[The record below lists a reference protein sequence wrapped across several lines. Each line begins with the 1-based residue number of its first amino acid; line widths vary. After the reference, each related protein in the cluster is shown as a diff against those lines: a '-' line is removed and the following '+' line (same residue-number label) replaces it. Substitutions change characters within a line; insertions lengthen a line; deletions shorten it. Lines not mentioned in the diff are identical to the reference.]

1 MPSLTGVLSQL
12 QAERQKMLK
21 EMGKLDQAIT
31 VIRDLNHTTG
41 NLSARPRSRMSVA
54 ARKRIAAAQRVRWAK
69 WKAAQKKA
77 A

>member
-21 EMGKLDQAIT
+21 EVNKLDHAIG
-31 VIRDLNHTTG
+31 VIRGLNNSTG
-41 NLSARPRSRMSVA
+41 SLSAPRSRMSLA
-54 ARKRIAAAQRVRWAK
+54 ARRRIAAAQRVRWAK

>member
-12 QAERQKMLK
+12 QAERQKMQK
-21 EMGKLDQAIT
+21 EMSKLDHAIT
-31 VIRDLNHTTG
+31 VIRGLNNTTG
-41 NLSARPRSRMSVA
+41 STSMRPPSRMSLA
-54 ARKRIAAAQRVRWAK
+54 ARRRIAAAQRVRWAK

>member
-12 QAERQKMLK
+12 QAEREKMLK
-21 EMGKLDQAIT
+21 EVSKLEQAIG
-31 VIRDLNHTTG
+31 VLRGLNHTTG
-41 NLSARPRSRMSVA
+41 SPSGRSPSRMSLA
-54 ARKRIAAAQRVRWAK
+54 ARRRIAAAQRVRWAK

>member
-12 QAERQKMLK
+12 QAERAKMLK
-21 EMGKLDQAIT
+21 EVSKLDHAIG
-31 VIRDLNHTTG
+31 VIRGLNHTMG
-41 NLSARPRSRMSVA
+41 SLSAHPRSRMSLA
-54 ARKRIAAAQRVRWAK
+54 ARRRIAAAQRVRWAK

>member
-21 EMGKLDQAIT
+21 EVGKLDHAIG
-31 VIRDLNHTTG
+31 VIRGLNNTTG
-41 NLSARPRSRMSVA
+41 SISARPRSRMSLA
-54 ARKRIAAAQRVRWAK
+54 ARRRIAAAQRVRWAK

>member
-21 EMGKLDQAIT
+21 EMSKLDHAIT
-31 VIRDLNHTTG
+31 VIRGLNNTTG
-41 NLSARPRSRMSVA
+41 GASIRPPSRMSLA
-54 ARKRIAAAQRVRWAK
+54 ARRRIAAAQRVRWAK

>member
-21 EMGKLDQAIT
+21 EVNKLDHAIT
-31 VIRDLNHTTG
+31 VIRGLNHTTG
-41 NLSARPRSRMSVA
+41 NISTRPPSRMSLA
-54 ARKRIAAAQRVRWAK
+54 ARRRIAAAQRVRWAE

>member
-12 QAERQKMLK
+12 QVERQKMLK
-21 EMGKLDQAIT
+21 EVSKLDHAIG
-31 VIRDLNHTTG
+31 VIRGLNHTTG
-41 NLSARPRSRMSVA
+41 SLSARPRSRMSLA
-54 ARKRIAAAQRVRWAK
+54 ARRRIAAAQRVRWAK

>member
-21 EMGKLDQAIT
+21 DVSKLDHAIT
-31 VIRDLNHTTG
+31 VIRGLNHTSG
-41 NLSARPRSRMSVA
+41 NISMRPPSRMSLA
-54 ARKRIAAAQRVRWAK
+54 ARRRIAAAQRVRWAK

>member
-21 EMGKLDQAIT
+21 EVTQLDHAIQ
-31 VIRDLNHTTG
+31 VIRGLNNTTG
-41 NLSARPRSRMSVA
+41 GLSARPRSRMSVA

>member
-1 MPSLTGVLSQL
+1 MSSLTGVLSQL

-21 EMGKLDQAIT
+21 EVSKLDHAIG
-31 VIRDLNHTTG
+31 VIKGLNNNTG
-41 NLSARPRSRMSVA
+41 GLSDRPRSRMSLA
-54 ARKRIAAAQRVRWAK
+54 ARRRIAAAQRVRWAK

>member
-21 EMGKLDQAIT
+21 EVGKLDHAIG
-31 VIRDLNHTTG
+31 VIRGLNNTTVS
-41 NLSARPRSRMSVA
+41 LSARPRSRMSLA
-54 ARKRIAAAQRVRWAK
+54 ARRRIAAAQRVRWAK

>member
-21 EMGKLDQAIT
+21 EVSKLDHAIT
-31 VIRDLNHTTG
+31 VIRGLNHTTG
-41 NLSARPRSRMSVA
+41 STRPPSRMSLA
-54 ARKRIAAAQRVRWAK
+54 ARRRIAAAQRVRWAK

>member
-12 QAERQKMLK
+12 QAERQRMLK
-21 EMGKLDQAIT
+21 EVSKLDHAIG
-31 VIRDLNHTTG
+31 VIRGLNNNTG
-41 NLSARPRSRMSVA
+41 GLSAQPRSRMSLA
-54 ARKRIAAAQRVRWAK
+54 ARRRIAAAQRVRWAK

>member
-21 EMGKLDQAIT
+21 EVSKLDHAIG
-31 VIRDLNHTTG
+31 VIRGLNG
-41 NLSARPRSRMSVA
+41 SSGASAGRSRMSLA
-54 ARKRIAAAQRVRWAK
+54 ARRRIAAAQRVRWAK

>member
-21 EMGKLDQAIT
+21 EVNKLEHAIG
-31 VIRDLNHTTG
+31 VIRGLNQTMG
-41 NLSARPRSRMSVA
+41 SSSAQPRSRMSLA
-54 ARKRIAAAQRVRWAK
+54 ARRRIAAAQRVRWAK